1 MQEDVETGEL
11 PVPETAVEGNPLRGV
26 PQRRRL
32 QAAAADAAG
41 LAGFDQAGVDQ
52 HAQVLG
58 DRRQRHRMRL
68 GERGHGL
75 LTAGQLGEDS
85 PARPVRQRRER
96 AVERR
101 RQIVNHMVYYYSSQN
116 VRQ

>member
-11 PVPETAVEGNPLRGV
+11 LVPETAVEANPLRGV
-26 PQRRRL
+26 AQRRRL
-32 QAAAADAAG
+32 QAAAPDAAG
-41 LAGFDQAGVDQ
+41 LAGFDQPGVDK
-52 HAQVLG
+52 HAQMLG

-68 GERGHGL
+68 GERGHGPL
-75 LTAGQLGEDS
+75 AARQLGEDG

-101 RQIVNHMVYYYSSQN
+101 RRIVNHMV
-116 VRQ
+116 